1 VAPPDAPVVLFDGVC
16 GLCNRFVDFALRHDR
31 AGRLRFAALQ
41 SPAGRAL
48 LVAAGLA
55 PDALDSVVLFHR
67 GRAHRESAAA
77 LRVLA
82 LLGLPWSLAAAGLAV
97 PRPLRDA
104 VYRFVAR
111 RRYAWFGRRDACRV
125 PTADERARFLA

>member
-16 GLCNRFVDFALRHDR
+16 GLCNRFVDFALRRDR

-41 SPAGRAL
+41 SPPGRAL
-48 LVAAGLA
+48 LAGAGLD
-55 PDALDSVVLFHR
+55 PEALDSVVLVR
-67 GRAHRESAAA
+67 GGRVYRESAAA

-82 LLGLPWSLAAAGLAV
+82 ELGLPWSLAAAGLAV
-97 PRPLRDA
+97 PAPLRDA

-111 RRYAWFGRRDACRV
+111 RRYAWFGRRDGCRV
-125 PTADERARFLA
+125 PTPAERARFL

>member
-16 GLCNRFVDFALRHDR
+16 ALCNRFVDFALRHDR
-31 AGRLRFAALQ
+31 AARLRFAALQ
-41 SPAGRAL
+41 SPPGRAL
-48 LVAAGLA
+48 LAGAGLD
-55 PDALDSVVLFHR
+55 PEALDSVVLVCC
-67 GRAHRESAAA
+67 GRVYRESAAA

-82 LLGLPWSLAAAGLAV
+82 ELGLPWSLAAAGLAV

-125 PTADERARFLA
+125 PTPAERARFL